1 MGSKLPLATLSLK
14 VSSEPLVSIDTRGG
28 FRSFAASASPTGH
41 EGGSRHP
48 GDVITAC
55 RSALPQ
61 GSSEPRAGIHLSKVT
76 AKEVEDTGMLVIL
89 VLEEG

>member
-1 MGSKLPLATLSLK
+1 MRTLAVEVINVGFGPVAGMFTK
-14 VSSEPLVSIDTRGG
+14 GG

-89 VLEEG
+89 VLEQG